1 MDTMNSAR
9 IVLAGGC
16 FWGTQHLFR
25 NLRGVLKTQVGYV
38 NSEVVNPTYKEV
50 CTGQTGAAEG
60 VEITYNATTVD
71 LTKLLKL
78 YFESIDPTSI
88 NRQGNDHGTQ
98 YRTGIYY
105 TSDSQRTTALKVV
118 GEELKKGYPRIVV
131 EVLPLKNFYPAE
143 QEHQDYLVKNPEG
156 YCHVAPALLEKA
168 RHISILKEGVK
179 TKAEDADT
187 DFLHALDENG

>member
-1 MDTMNSAR
+1 MNSAR

-38 NSEVVNPTYKEV
+38 NSEVANPTYKEV
-50 CTGQTGAAEG
+50 CTGKTGAAEG
-60 VEITYNATTVD
+60 VEITNNATTVD
-71 LTKLLKL
+71 LSKLLDL
-78 YFESIDPTSI
+78 YFVSIDPTSVD
-88 NRQGNDHGTQ
+88 RQGNDHGPQ

-105 TSDSQRTTALKVV
+105 ISDSQRTTALKAV
-118 GEELKKGYPRIVV
+118 GEQLKKGYDKIVV

-156 YCHVAPALLEKA
+156 YCHVTPTLLEKA
-168 RHISILKEGVK
+168 RHISILKDGVK
-179 TKAEDADT
+179 TERPDA
-187 DFLHALDENG
+187 FSL